1 MEQESQRRQEREEW
15 DHQRDDGPDGVS
27 DRQPTVDPEQHE
39 NAEHDP
45 PQIYVASLT
54 DYNAGLLHGTWLDA
68 AVENGELQDGINVML
83 AASPTAEHHGQ
94 IAEEWAIHD
103 YQGFGSFHL
112 NEHESL
118 RTVASVARGIAEHGQ
133 AFSAW
138 AAEGLATPEELA
150 RFEEYYL
157 GGWESVESY
166 AESIIDDF
174 GIMAEVD
181 RVVPEG
187 LRYYITF
194 DAAGFARDLVLGG
207 DVSAVERP
215 GGGVWIFRSTD

>member
-1 MEQESQRRQEREEW
+1 MEQEEQQHEREERW
-15 DHQRDDGPDGVS
+15 DYEPDEDAS
-27 DRQPTVDPEQHE
+27 DRRRPDEPGEQGE
-39 NAEHDP
+39 TEPDSDP

-54 DYNAGLLHGTWLDA
+54 DYNAGLLHGAWIDA
-68 AVENGELQDGINVML
+68 AVEHEELWGRVNAML
-83 AASPTAEHHGQ
+83 ASSPTAEDEGRS
-94 IAEEWAIHD
+94 AEEWAIHD

-118 RTVASVARGIAEHGQ
+118 RTVASVARGIALHGQ

-138 AAEGLATPEELA
+138 AAEGLATPDELA
-150 RFEEYYL
+150 RFEECYL
-157 GGWESVESY
+157 GEWESVESY

-187 LRYYITF
+187 LRPYVVF
-194 DAAGFARDLVLGG
+194 DVSGFAHDLVLGG